1 MFRIFLQREF
11 MQRDLGSDHDAAAQR
26 AWVEN
31 NAEKFSLFYDA
42 LCEEKINPEELYSK
56 VDATTK
62 ERLLDRWY
70 EVLHR
75 QKTGVD
81 T

>member
-11 MQRDLGSDHDAAAQR
+11 MRRDVGCTHDSVAQR

-31 NAEKFSLFYDA
+31 NAEKFSQFYDR
-42 LCEEKINPEELYSK
+42 LSEENINPEEYYSK
-56 VDATTK
+56 ADAETK
-62 ERLLDRWY
+62 ARLLDTWY
-70 EVLHR
+70 AEMHL